1 MLLKSVLASF
11 LASAMLDNERHLF
24 STIPHTYPPSSPVLP
39 LCADVLNENWYREAQ
54 MKEQGAA

>member
-24 STIPHTYPPSSPVLP
+24 SP
-39 LCADVLNENWYREAQ
+39 LADALNEN
-54 MKEQGAA
+54 